1 MDGLHISISVIII
14 NWNSKEYLSRCL
26 SCLSAQTV
34 RDYEVILIDNGSTDG
49 SLDGVE
55 NRWPGLDLRIEELD
69 ENRGFA
75 AANNFGVRLARGQ
88 WLALLNSDAFPDPD
102 WLEKLLQAAEL
113 HPEFSFFASR

>member
-69 ENRGFA
+69 ENRGRHV
-75 AANNFGVRLARGQ
+75 GPGKRGSGQ
-88 WLALLNSDAFPDPD
+88 
-102 WLEKLLQAAEL
+102 
-113 HPEFSFFASR
+113 